1 MHRRSLALALPA
13 VLLSFSGDALAAG
26 ALLPGAGQASV
37 EQRVAVAAGPE
48 RTTIWTSLRFQGA
61 SGPVALV
68 VPVPPLAALDVSSDA
83 WLEALEA
90 ATAPRVL
97 PPEGVGPYCP
107 GEGGAPAPFDVTG
120 RLAHEATLKPVEV
133 TVLAD
138 VDAVAQWAASAG
150 LALSPETAAQLGA
163 LQGVRFAAARF
174 DAPGGPAVT
183 RTLRVAMGG
192 GAPLLPLSLTR
203 AGEGDVLVTAWLL
216 GDGRGALSGAAP
228 VTLPPASLTWDA
240 SAQRSD
246 YAELRAEVLGQAR
259 DGALVEG
266 AGHDA
271 LSRSIAIGSD
281 SVDSVV
287 AAYFARA
294 SAYGDLPDG
303 PGSCAA
309 VAAAALASSLQV
321 AASCPRA
328 EHGVV
333 DGAAACAESPR
344 RDETDP
350 ELLRCGPIADDLAVG
365 LSGLAPSSVW
375 LTRVSMRLA
384 AGQSG
389 ADWPLIFG
397 DGASVSPV
405 VRAGRIRLDECSGD
419 GGGGGAG
426 AGPGGSSGSG
436 PGGLGGGP
444 TAGGSSA
451 TGGPSGVDDD
461 PYSYH
466 DDEPVADVG
475 CGCSGT
481 ADTVVVDDTDEQ
493 GEDVYYDDEY
503 EDDGCS
509 GDTSEPAPEDEYYA
523 EDDGCSGDTSEPAP
537 EDEYYA
543 EDDGCSG
550 DTSEPAPEDEYY
562 AEDDGCS
569 GDTSE
574 PAPEDEYYAEDDGC
588 SGDTSEPAPEDE
600 YYAEDDGCSGD
611 TSEPAPEDEYY
622 AEDDG
627 CSGDT
632 SEPAPE
638 DEYYAEDDGCSGD
651 TSEPAPEDEYYAED
665 DGCSGDTSE
674 PESEDE
680 YYAED
685 DGCSGDTSEPDSG
698 DEYYAEDD
706 GCSGGSD
713 DSAESEDCSVA
724 GERRASARKKRG
736 PKLSV
741 MALGAFALIAPL
753 RRASRPRRGERR

>member
-1 MHRRSLALALPA
+1 MPRRSLALAVPA
-13 VLLSFSGDALAAG
+13 VFLSLIGSGAGDALAAG
-26 ALLPGAGQASV
+26 ALLAGAGQTSV

-48 RTTIWTSLRFQGA
+48 RTTLWTSLRLQGE

-97 PPEGVGPYCP
+97 PPEGVAPTCP
-107 GEGGAPAPFDVTG
+107 GEEGAPAPFDMTG
-120 RLAHEATLKPVEV
+120 RLAHEETLKPVEV
-133 TVLAD
+133 TVLED
-138 VDAVAQWAASAG
+138 VAAVARWAESVG

-203 AGEGDVLVTAWLL
+203 AGDGDVLVTAWLL

-240 SAQRSD
+240 SARRSD
-246 YAELRAEVLGQAR
+246 YVELRAEALGQAGP

-271 LSRSIAIGSD
+271 LSRSLAIGSD
-281 SVDSVV
+281 SVDSVI

-294 SAYGDLPDG
+294 GAYGDLPDG
-303 PGSCAA
+303 PGACAA
-309 VAAAALASSLQV
+309 VAAAALASSLKV

-333 DGAAACAESPR
+333 DGAADCTESPR

-375 LTRVSMRLA
+375 LTRVSLRLA

-389 ADWPLIFG
+389 ADWPLVFG
-397 DGASVSPV
+397 DGPAVAPI
-405 VRAGRIRLDECSGD
+405 VRAGSLDLNECSGEGSGAGA
-419 GGGGGAG
+419 GGGSG
-426 AGPGGSSGSG
+426 AGPGGSSGTG
-436 PGGLGGGP
+436 WPGGLGGGP
-444 TAGGSSA
+444 STGGSST
-451 TGGPSGVDDD
+451 TGGPPRVDG
-461 PYSYH
+461 PYYH
-466 DDEPVADVG
+466 DAPDTEMG
-475 CGCSGT
+475 CGCAGT
-481 ADTVVVDDTDEQ
+481 AETVVVDDVE
-493 GEDVYYDDEY
+493 DDEY
-503 EDDGCS
+503 YAENDGCS

-550 DTSEPAPEDEYY
+550 DTSE
-562 AEDDGCS
+562 
-569 GDTSE
+569 SE
-574 PAPEDEYYAEDDGC
+574 
-588 SGDTSEPAPEDE
+588 
-600 YYAEDDGCSGD
+600 
-611 TSEPAPEDEYY
+611 
-622 AEDDG
+622 
-627 CSGDT
+627 
-632 SEPAPE
+632 
-638 DEYYAEDDGCSGD
+638 
-651 TSEPAPEDEYYAED
+651 
-665 DGCSGDTSE
+665 
-674 PESEDE
+674 
-680 YYAED
+680 
-685 DGCSGDTSEPDSG
+685 

-713 DSAESEDCSVA
+713 DSVESEDCSVA
-724 GERRASARKKRG
+724 GERRAGARKKRG

>member
-1 MHRRSLALALPA
+1 MPRRSLALALPA
-13 VLLSFSGDALAAG
+13 VLLSSFAPGAGDALAAG
-26 ALLPGAGQASV
+26 ALLPGAGQTAV

-48 RTTIWTSLRFQGA
+48 RTTLWTSLRFQGA

-68 VPVPPLAALDVSSDA
+68 VPVPPLAAIDVSSDA

-97 PPEGVGPYCP
+97 PPEGAAPSCP
-107 GEGGAPAPFDVTG
+107 GEEGAPAPFDMTG
-120 RLAHEATLKPVEV
+120 QLAHEPTLKPVEV

-138 VDAVAQWAASAG
+138 ADAVAQWAASAG

-174 DAPGGPAVT
+174 DAPGGPAIT

-203 AGEGDVLVTAWLL
+203 AGDGDVLVTAWLL

-246 YAELRAEVLGQAR
+246 YVELRAEALAEAGP

-266 AGHDA
+266 AGHEA
-271 LSRSIAIGSD
+271 LSRSLAIGSD
-281 SVDSVV
+281 SVDSVI
-287 AAYFARA
+287 AAYFERA
-294 SAYGDLPDG
+294 DAYGDLPDG

-309 VAAAALASSLQV
+309 AAAAALASSLEV

-333 DGAAACAESPR
+333 DGAADCAESPR

-375 LTRVSMRLA
+375 LTRVSLRLA

-389 ADWPLIFG
+389 ADWPLVFG
-397 DGASVSPV
+397 DGPSVAPI
-405 VRAGRIRLDECSGD
+405 VRAGNLRLDECSGE
-419 GGGGGAG
+419 GGGAG
-426 AGPGGSSGSG
+426 AGPGGSSGGG

-444 TAGGSSA
+444 STGGWST
-451 TGGPSGVDDD
+451 TGGPSGGDD
-461 PYSYH
+461 PYYY
-466 DDEPVADVG
+466 DEPAADMG
-475 CGCSGT
+475 CGCGGT
-481 ADTVVVDDTDEQ
+481 AETVVVDDSEGEVVYDE
-493 GEDVYYDDEY
+493 EEY

-550 DTSEPAPEDEYY
+550 DTSE
-562 AEDDGCS
+562 
-569 GDTSE
+569 
-574 PAPEDEYYAEDDGC
+574 
-588 SGDTSEPAPEDE
+588 
-600 YYAEDDGCSGD
+600 
-611 TSEPAPEDEYY
+611 
-622 AEDDG
+622 
-627 CSGDT
+627 
-632 SEPAPE
+632 
-638 DEYYAEDDGCSGD
+638 
-651 TSEPAPEDEYYAED
+651 DEYYAED

-674 PESEDE
+674 PESE
-680 YYAED
+680 
-685 DGCSGDTSEPDSG
+685 

>member
-13 VLLSFSGDALAAG
+13 VLLSFSGAGDALAAG
-26 ALLPGAGQASV
+26 ALLPGAGQTSV

-97 PPEGVGPYCP
+97 PPEGVVPYCP
-107 GEGGAPAPFDVTG
+107 GEEGAPAPFDMTG

-203 AGEGDVLVTAWLL
+203 ADEGDVLVTAWLL

-246 YAELRAEVLGQAR
+246 YAEIRAEVLGQAR
-259 DGALVEG
+259 DGALVER

-294 SAYGDLPDG
+294 DAYGDLPDG
-303 PGSCAA
+303 PRSCAA
-309 VAAAALASSLQV
+309 VAAAALASSLAV

-333 DGAAACAESPR
+333 DGAADCAESPR

-384 AGQSG
+384 PGQSG

-419 GGGGGAG
+419 AGGGGAG

-444 TAGGSSA
+444 SAGGSSA

-461 PYSYH
+461 PYYY

-493 GEDVYYDDEY
+493 GEDVYY
-503 EDDGCS
+503 
-509 GDTSEPAPEDEYYA
+509 EDEY
-523 EDDGCSGDTSEPAP
+523 
-537 EDEYYA
+537 
-543 EDDGCSG
+543 
-550 DTSEPAPEDEYY
+550 
-562 AEDDGCS
+562 
-569 GDTSE
+569 
-574 PAPEDEYYAEDDGC
+574 
-588 SGDTSEPAPEDE
+588 
-600 YYAEDDGCSGD
+600 
-611 TSEPAPEDEYY
+611 
-622 AEDDG
+622 EDDG

>member
-271 LSRSIAIGSD
+271 LIRSIAIGSD

-333 DGAAACAESPR
+333 DGAADCAESPR

-419 GGGGGAG
+419 GGGGAG

-523 EDDGCSGDTSEPAP
+523 EDDGCSGDTSEP
-537 EDEYYA
+537 E
-543 EDDGCSG
+543 S
-550 DTSEPAPEDEYY
+550 
-562 AEDDGCS
+562 
-569 GDTSE
+569 
-574 PAPEDEYYAEDDGC
+574 
-588 SGDTSEPAPEDE
+588 
-600 YYAEDDGCSGD
+600 
-611 TSEPAPEDEYY
+611 
-622 AEDDG
+622 
-627 CSGDT
+627 
-632 SEPAPE
+632 
-638 DEYYAEDDGCSGD
+638 
-651 TSEPAPEDEYYAED
+651 EDEYYAED

>member
-1 MHRRSLALALPA
+1 M
-13 VLLSFSGDALAAG
+13 
-26 ALLPGAGQASV
+26 LPGAGQASV

-48 RTTIWTSLRFQGA
+48 RTTVWTSLRFQGA

-97 PPEGVGPYCP
+97 PPGGVGPYCP
-107 GEGGAPAPFDVTG
+107 GEGGAPAPFDMTG

-203 AGEGDVLVTAWLL
+203 ADEGDVLVTAWLL

-294 SAYGDLPDG
+294 DAYGDLPDG

-309 VAAAALASSLQV
+309 VAAAALASSLEV

-333 DGAAACAESPR
+333 DGAADCAESPR

-350 ELLRCGPIADDLAVG
+350 DLLRCGPIADDLAVG

-405 VRAGRIRLDECSGD
+405 VRAGRIGLDECSGD
-419 GGGGGAG
+419 GGGGAG

-444 TAGGSSA
+444 STGGWST
-451 TGGPSGVDDD
+451 TGGPSGVDD
-461 PYSYH
+461 PYYY

-493 GEDVYYDDEY
+493 GEDVYYEEEY

-523 EDDGCSGDTSEPAP
+523 EDDGCSGDTSEPDSG
-537 EDEYYA
+537 DEYYA

-550 DTSEPAPEDEYY
+550 DTSEPD
-562 AEDDGCS
+562 
-569 GDTSE
+569 
-574 PAPEDEYYAEDDGC
+574 
-588 SGDTSEPAPEDE
+588 
-600 YYAEDDGCSGD
+600 
-611 TSEPAPEDEYY
+611 
-622 AEDDG
+622 
-627 CSGDT
+627 
-632 SEPAPE
+632 
-638 DEYYAEDDGCSGD
+638 
-651 TSEPAPEDEYYAED
+651 
-665 DGCSGDTSE
+665 
-674 PESEDE
+674 SEDE